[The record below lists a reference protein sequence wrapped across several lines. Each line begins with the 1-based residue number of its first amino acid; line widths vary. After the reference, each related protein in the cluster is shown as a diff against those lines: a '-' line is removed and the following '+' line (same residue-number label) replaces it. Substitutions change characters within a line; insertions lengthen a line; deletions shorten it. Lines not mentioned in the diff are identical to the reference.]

1 MVSNSFVGTSYR
13 VTLVGELSYRNL
25 DCLGDEL
32 TKMETSG
39 AIHTTVDVSGL
50 NFIDSVGMN
59 ALARPAT
66 ASSRTTDTCAS
77 TVGRD
82 SSAIAVPGADRR
94 GATRHLVRRDTMD
107 L

>member
-25 DCLGDEL
+25 VCLRDEL

-39 AIHTTVDVSGL
+39 AVQTTVDVSGL

-59 ALARPAT
+59 ALAEASNRFQSHDQYLRIHGRPRFFSHRRPRGG
-66 ASSRTTDTCAS
+66 SS
-77 TVGRD
+77 GRD
-82 SSAIAVPGADRR
+82 T
-94 GATRHLVRRDTMD
+94 ATWAP
-107 L
+107 